1 MKQIKAVCQR
11 WRGLIACHPLIF
23 VSYGRELKK
32 KLHVYIPLY
41 KLLLKSVSVFANG
54 SDENAEEGR
63 TVAWCLHSVCHGIIS
78 DWLWKY
84 GDLWTNLSLSLSLYA
99 TVYLF
104 ATRTVT
110 NNPLANWSKPYL
122 MLTAYFCIRIAEPYS
137 VKIRL
142 IMCNK

>member
-63 TVAWCLHSVCHGIIS
+63 TVA
-78 DWLWKY
+78 
-84 GDLWTNLSLSLSLYA
+84 
-99 TVYLF
+99 
-104 ATRTVT
+104 
-110 NNPLANWSKPYL
+110 
-122 MLTAYFCIRIAEPYS
+122 
-137 VKIRL
+137 
-142 IMCNK
+142 